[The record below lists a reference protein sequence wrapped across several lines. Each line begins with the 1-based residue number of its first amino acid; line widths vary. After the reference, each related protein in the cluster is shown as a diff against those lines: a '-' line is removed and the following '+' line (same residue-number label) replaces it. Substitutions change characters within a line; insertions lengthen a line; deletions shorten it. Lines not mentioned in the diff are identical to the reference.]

1 MPALAVN
8 LWSGLR
14 RLADGQTVVT
24 VEAATL
30 RQMFEALIAA
40 HPGLEPVIRAGVSV
54 SVNGVIET
62 SLSAV
67 LPEGAEIYL
76 IQRIKGG

>member
-1 MPALAVN
+1 MVEVN

-14 RLADGQTVVT
+14 RLADGQTAVS
-24 VEAATL
+24 VEAQTL
-30 RQMFEALIAA
+30 RQMFDALIAA
-40 HPGLEPVIRAGVSV
+40 HPGLEPVIKAGVSV

-62 SLSAV
+62 NLSAS
-67 LPEGAEIYL
+67 LPADAEIYL

>member
-1 MPALAVN
+1 MVEVN

-14 RLADGQTVVT
+14 RLADGQTVVSI
-24 VEAATL
+24 EAQTL
-30 RQMFEALIAA
+30 RQMFDALIVA
-40 HPGLEPVIRAGVSV
+40 HRGLEPVIKAGVSV

-62 SLSAV
+62 NLSAP
-67 LPEGAEIYL
+67 LPQDAEIFL

>member
-1 MPALAVN
+1 MVEVN

-14 RLADGQTVVT
+14 RLADGQTAVSVD
-24 VEAATL
+24 AQTL

-40 HPGLEPVIRAGVSV
+40 HPGLEPVIKAGVSV

-62 SLSAV
+62 NLSAP
-67 LPEGAEIYL
+67 LPQDAEIYL

>member
-1 MPALAVN
+1 MVEVN

-14 RLADGQTVVT
+14 RLADGQTVVSI
-24 VEAATL
+24 EAQTL
-30 RQMFEALIAA
+30 RQMFDALIVA
-40 HPGLEPVIRAGVSV
+40 HPGLEPVIKAGVSV

-62 SLSAV
+62 NLSAP
-67 LPEGAEIYL
+67 LPQDAEIFL